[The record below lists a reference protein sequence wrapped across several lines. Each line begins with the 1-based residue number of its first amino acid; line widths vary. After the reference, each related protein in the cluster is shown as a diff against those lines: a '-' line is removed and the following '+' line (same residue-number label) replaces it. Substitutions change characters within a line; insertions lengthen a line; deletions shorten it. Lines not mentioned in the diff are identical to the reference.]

1 MSDNANQ
8 TTALYVILH
17 NPTLL
22 PKLLKAWQK
31 AGIPGVT
38 IVPSIGGFE
47 AEKHVRKGGFSG
59 LLNLITQ
66 DGSSGQQT
74 LMSVI
79 DDREMLELAISEA
92 DRVVKGFDSPN
103 SGILFTLPIGQVLGL
118 NKWGEKDPD
127 EIDQAPD
134 QEKTN
139 LLQWFQEDVL
149 NTFGKEA
156 LIDWSAQREI
166 QVSEIVTHLSLEPII
181 VNVDSPIPEV
191 LAKLLH
197 APKVATA
204 CVINS
209 ENRLMGTIHTSALA
223 EVMMAPVVPEA
234 FIDDPDGYNKALQY
248 TGSDQYRYA
257 ADVMRDPVYAMLS
270 DNLSVVYQRMSK
282 EQISGMP
289 VVDQYYRIQ
298 GYITLL
304 EIIAAC
310 FPDQMT
316 GIKNTEHKKKTK

>member
-1 MSDNANQ
+1 M
-8 TTALYVILH
+8 TTVLYVILH
-17 NPTLL
+17 NPALL
-22 PKLLKAWQK
+22 PKLLKAWK
-31 AGIPGVT
+31 KTGVPGVT

-47 AEKHVRKGGFSG
+47 AEKHVRRGGFSG

-66 DGSSGQQT
+66 DDSSGQHT
-74 LMSVI
+74 LLSVI
-79 DDREMLELAISEA
+79 DDPEMLELAISEA

-118 NKWGEKDPD
+118 KKWGKQSD
-127 EIDQAPD
+127 EEATETPD
-134 QEKTN
+134 QEESN
-139 LLQWFQEDVL
+139 LLQWFQEDVR
-149 NTFGKEA
+149 NTYGEEA
-156 LIDWSAQREI
+156 LVDWSDQRKT
-166 QVSEIVTHLSLEPII
+166 QVAEIVENLSLNPIT
-181 VNVDSPIPEV
+181 VNVDTPIPSV

-234 FIDDPDGYNKALQY
+234 FIDDPDSYNKALQY
-248 TGSDQYRYA
+248 TGSDQFRYA
-257 ADVMRDPVYAMLS
+257 ADVMNDPVYAMLT

-282 EQISGMP
+282 EHITGMP
-289 VVDQYYRIQ
+289 VVDQFYHIQ

-310 FPDQMT
+310 FPNEMT
-316 GIKNTEHKKKTK
+316 GVKNDGDMGKV

>member
-1 MSDNANQ
+1 MSENTNQ

-17 NPTLL
+17 NPNLL
-22 PKLLKAWQK
+22 PKLLKAWK
-31 AGIPGVT
+31 KTGVPGVT

-59 LLNLITQ
+59 LLNLITH
-66 DGSSGQQT
+66 DDSSGQQT

-79 DDREMLELAISEA
+79 DDPEMLELAISEA

-118 NKWGEKDPD
+118 NKWGERPL
-127 EIDQAPD
+127 EEETEAPD
-134 QEKTN
+134 QEKSN
-139 LLQWFQEDVL
+139 LLQWFQEDVR
-149 NTFGKEA
+149 NTYGQDA
-156 LIDWSAQREI
+156 LVDWSHQRDT
-166 QVSEIVTHLSLEPII
+166 QVAEIVEYLSLDPII
-181 VNVDSPIPEV
+181 VNIDTPIPAV

-209 ENRLMGTIHTSALA
+209 ENRLMGTIHTLALA
-223 EVMMAPVVPEA
+223 EVMMAPIVPEA
-234 FIDDPDGYNKALQY
+234 FIDDPDSYNKALQY
-248 TGSDQYRYA
+248 TGSGQFRYA
-257 ADVMRDPVYAMLS
+257 ADVMSDPIYAMLTDS
-270 DNLSVVYQRMSK
+270 LSVVYQRMSK
-282 EQISGMP
+282 EQLSGMP
-289 VVDQYYRIQ
+289 VVDQFYRIQ

-310 FPDQMT
+310 FPDEMT
-316 GIKNTEHKKKTK
+316 A